1 MTKSTINFTK
11 LHDKL
16 NSKPRAYFCNSA
28 QLVSSVLNDAVECM
42 DSLPLNGGVCDAY
55 DLSNLLHDINEMD
68 MTASIARFQTS
79 ADTQWATFGYL
90 WMNWRGCPAF
100 VEEINGADAAMHY
113 DKRGIV
119 LELMTSGTDLTYKM
133 LEI

>member
-1 MTKSTINFTK
+1 MKMSAINFGK

-16 NSKPRAYFCNSA
+16 SAKPRAYYCSSV
-28 QLVSSVLNDAVECM
+28 QLISSVLSDAVECM

-55 DLSNLLHDINEMD
+55 DMSNLLHDINEMD
-68 MTASIARFQTS
+68 MAASIARFQTN
-79 ADTQWATFGYL
+79 ADTPLVTFGYL

-100 VEEINGADAAMHY
+100 VEEISGGDAAMHY

-119 LELMTSGTDLTYKM
+119 LELMTSGTDLSYKM